1 MLLIIGLLLVAAAI
15 TVGIDFAVLN
25 NYSVDVETFGQ
36 VWTSSP
42 SVAFVAGV
50 VTALVGAIGV
60 ALMVDG
66 SRRMRTKRHTTR
78 SRRAERERLADE
90 RQRELDHQQEMAGG
104 RAAVDERD
112 SADVD
117 LRDDERTRTSR

>member
-15 TVGIDFAVLN
+15 TVGIDVAALN
-25 NYSVDVETFGQ
+25 NYSVDVEAFGQ

-42 SVAFVAGV
+42 AMVFVAGA

-60 ALMVDG
+60 ALVVDG
-66 SRRMRTKRHTTR
+66 SRRMRATR
-78 SRRAERERLADE
+78 SKRSERERLADE
-90 RQRELDHQQEMAGG
+90 RQRQLEHQSELAGG
-104 RAAVDERD
+104 RPTVDERD

-117 LRDDERTRTSR
+117 LRDRDRERTRTR